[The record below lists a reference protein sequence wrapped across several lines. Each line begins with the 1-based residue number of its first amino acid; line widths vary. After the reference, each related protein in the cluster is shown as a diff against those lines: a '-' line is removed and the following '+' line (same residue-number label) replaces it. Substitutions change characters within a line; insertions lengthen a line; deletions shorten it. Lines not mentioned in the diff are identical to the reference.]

1 MTPLQKQIEDIKD
14 ALASIE
20 GNGERRVGEAERLL
34 ARLAALEKE
43 LARFIGALP
52 AHNDRESWVI
62 NENSTDAKMQL
73 AESGFDR
80 GSMSSRTSSS
90 TQRRAHRPVRLPS
103 SSCVLTPW

>member
-20 GNGERRVGEAERLL
+20 ENGEHRVGEAERLL

-52 AHNDRESWVI
+52 AHND
-62 NENSTDAKMQL
+62 
-73 AESGFDR
+73 G
-80 GSMSSRTSSS
+80 
-90 TQRRAHRPVRLPS
+90 RAG
-103 SSCVLTPW
+103 

>member
-62 NENSTDAKMQL
+62 NENSTARKCSWL
-73 AESGFDR
+73 KAASIG
-80 GSMSSRTSSS
+80 GACH
-90 TQRRAHRPVRLPS
+90 RARHHRPNVVHIVR
-103 SSCVLTPW
+103 